1 MSCGLKET
9 PRKPWGEAEEGG
21 SGEGAGG
28 RTGRTL
34 LRVRV
39 PPACAG
45 RPPRPQGRVGTPA
58 PRSVARTFLATRRR
72 ATVWTLTL
80 AEWPSPLPPSATG
93 RTQAQSGE
101 GPASPSQPTGHGINP
116 NGALAQAALGKRR
129 FWKGPERWHSCRWRL
144 LRTRSHGGRAD
155 GPPVRPPSRQLDA
168 QAGLDAQL
176 LQGPPPGTGAQDL
189 SCRRGPHS
197 GRGFGSN

>member
-1 MSCGLKET
+1 MGRGGGGWLGGGGG
-9 PRKPWGEAEEGG
+9 GEDRAHPPPG
-21 SGEGAGG
+21 SGP
-28 RTGRTL
+28 TC
-34 LRVRV
+34 LRWPAPAPPGPSRHPSSALSGPHLPGH
-39 PPACAG
+39 PPAGHCMD
-45 RPPRPQGRVGTPA
+45 PV
-58 PRSVARTFLATRRR
+58 
-72 ATVWTLTL
+72 TL

-116 NGALAQAALGKRR
+116 NGAPAQAALGKRR